1 VPTASMVWWMVVAGL
16 VAAIFVTDP
25 VTPLGFAHGTLYVPV
40 VVLAIL
46 SGRAA
51 PVWASAIAGMLLTP
65 VGYFVSPPAPSGIA
79 HDLIVANRMGSVI
92 ALLVTLVVGL
102 LLLQARQRLDGAN
115 AELRSARD
123 RVDENVR
130 LLEMAA
136 DAGRLGAWRVRAVLD
151 ARPSSPD

>member
-1 VPTASMVWWMVVAGL
+1 MVWWMVVAGL

-40 VVLAIL
+40 FVLAIL